1 MGAQVLD
8 VSGLEP
14 PEPRDRIVA
23 ALERLVP
30 GQFLRVLHRREP
42 LLLYPLLQEKGYT
55 WHTQAGDTTTFEI
68 IIWRTADA
76 AAAAAAAGMMK
87 P

>member
-1 MGAQVLD
+1 MRDNVLD

-23 ALERLVP
+23 ALERLAP
-30 GQFLRVLHRREP
+30 GEYLHVLHHREP
-42 LLLYPLLQEKGYT
+42 LLLYPWLQEQGYA
-55 WHTQAGDTTTFEI
+55 WRTQAGSTTAFEI
-68 IIWRTADA
+68 VIWRVVDLA
-76 AAAAAAAGMMK
+76 AATAVVAVFK

>member
-1 MGAQVLD
+1 MRDNVLD

-23 ALERLVP
+23 ALEQLGP
-30 GQFLRVLHRREP
+30 GDYLRVLHHREP
-42 LLLYPLLQEKGYT
+42 LMFYPWLQEHGYA
-55 WHTQAGDTTTFEI
+55 WHTRAGATTAFEI
-68 IIWRTADA
+68 FIWRVVDQTA
-76 AAAAAAAGMMK
+76 AAAVQK

>member
-1 MGAQVLD
+1 MSEKALD

-23 ALERLVP
+23 ALDQLPP
-30 GQFLRVLHRREP
+30 GRYLRVLHHREP
-42 LLLYPLLQEKGYT
+42 LLLYPWLQEQGYA
-55 WHTQAGDTTTFEI
+55 WHTQAGRTTAFEIFIWRAADTT
-68 IIWRTADA
+68 A
-76 AAAAAAAGMMK
+76 ATAAAGMFK

>member
-1 MGAQVLD
+1 MRDNLLD

-23 ALERLVP
+23 ALGQLAP
-30 GQFLRVLHRREP
+30 GEYLRVLHRREP
-42 LLLYPLLQEKGYT
+42 LLFYPWLQEHGYA
-55 WHTQAGDTTTFEI
+55 WRTQAGDATAFEI
-68 IIWRTADA
+68 IIWRAADA
-76 AAAAAAAGMMK
+76 TAAATALK

>member
-1 MGAQVLD
+1 MSEKLLD

-23 ALERLVP
+23 ALERLAP
-30 GQFLRVLHRREP
+30 GQYLRVLHHREP
-42 LLLYPLLQEKGYT
+42 LLLYPWLQEQGYR
-55 WHTQAGDTTTFEI
+55 WHTQAGGTTAFEI
-68 IIWRTADA
+68 IVWRATDTTA
-76 AAAAAAAGMMK
+76 AAAATGKFK